1 MAAQLSM
8 WEQPVEDA
16 SPAPVEAPALA
27 PVPGAHILRPYQE
40 EAVVASLR
48 ELDNVQS
55 TFVVMPTGSGKS
67 LIFTEI
73 AKRRPK
79 DRILFLAHRDE
90 LLQQAVGHF
99 ERNLGEKVGL
109 DQAQFFG
116 GDERIIVG
124 SVQTVSMPARLER
137 FPPSRFDLV
146 MTDECFPASTMVST
160 PTGSRPIEAIREG
173 DRVLAWDEGR
183 QMVVEGIVGRTM
195 KRKPRSLVSITHE
208 NGILVCTPN
217 HPVLTPYGWKV
228 AGALESGCMVA
239 SLFIGEEGAGSEEGC
254 VPVWSRVDRVE
265 VQEQEGDGRFEGL
278 CRDGFVYNFE
288 VEGLHTY
295 VANRVIVH
303 NCHHSVSPSYRRI
316 LDYFTAA
323 KQWGCTATADRL
335 DEKAMGNVFDSC
347 AYLYEIEDAIRDG
360 WLCDVRCVR
369 IKIAGLDLSRVKTV
383 AGDLNQGELDAVMAV
398 EEVLL
403 GVADATIR
411 EAGSRPTVLF
421 ATSVSNADKLA
432 EILNRHRPGCAKSV
446 NGKTES
452 EERRAI
458 MADFKSGRFQFLA
471 QVAIATEGWDAPTCA
486 CIAMARPTK
495 SRAFYA
501 QAAGRAMRPHPSKP
515 DGCLILDFCGN
526 SGRHKLVS
534 ALDVLGG
541 RYTEE
546 EEELAQEFIEKN
558 PGARARDA
566 LDAAHAKAEREKQ
579 LAEEAAKR
587 AAIKAHAIYTRQTVD
602 PFSTLHL
609 DVKRE
614 QEISERFGGKQP
626 SEKQIHCLEKFKIPL
641 PKGCTSQLASKLIGA
656 AIARRQKNLASF
668 GQLKTLQRAG
678 INEINISFSR
688 ASQVIDALASNGWKP
703 LPFQKLDAI
712 LHRQRQPGED

>member
-1 MAAQLSM
+1 MHAQLDM

-16 SPAPVEAPALA
+16 AAPSPVEVSPLVSA
-27 PVPGAHILRPYQE
+27 PGAHILRPYQE
-40 EAVVASLR
+40 EAVEASLR
-48 ELDNVQS
+48 ELESVQS

-137 FPPSRFDLV
+137 FPPSRFDLIL
-146 MTDECFPASTMVST
+146 TDEF
-160 PTGSRPIEAIREG
+160 
-173 DRVLAWDEGR
+173 
-183 QMVVEGIVGRTM
+183 
-195 KRKPRSLVSITHE
+195 
-208 NGILVCTPN
+208 
-217 HPVLTPYGWKV
+217 
-228 AGALESGCMVA
+228 
-239 SLFIGEEGAGSEEGC
+239 
-254 VPVWSRVDRVE
+254 
-265 VQEQEGDGRFEGL
+265 
-278 CRDGFVYNFE
+278 
-288 VEGLHTY
+288 
-295 VANRVIVH
+295 
-303 NCHHSVSPSYRRI
+303 HHCVSPSYRRI
-316 LDYFTAA
+316 YDYFPDA
-323 KQWGCTATADRL
+323 KKWGCTATADRL
-335 DEKAMGNVFDSC
+335 DEKAMGMVADSC
-347 AYLYEIEDAIRDG
+347 AYIYEIEDAIRDG

-411 EAGSRPTVLF
+411 EAGARPTVLF
-421 ATSVSNADKLA
+421 ATSVSNAEKLA

-446 NGKTES
+446 NGKTEI

-546 EEELAQEFIEKN
+546 EEELAQEFVEKN

-656 AIARRQKNLASF
+656 AIERRQKNLASF
-668 GQLKTLQRAG
+668 GQLKTLRRAG

-688 ASQVIDALASNGWKP
+688 ASEAIDALARNGWKP
-703 LPFQKLDAI
+703 LPFAQLDAI
-712 LHRQRQPGED
+712 LHRPREVGEDG

>member
-1 MAAQLSM
+1 MASQLSM
-8 WEQPVEDA
+8 WEQPEPVEDA
-16 SPAPVEAPALA
+16 APALVESQ
-27 PVPGAHILRPYQE
+27 PFDPLVSPHVLRPYQK
-40 EAVVASLR
+40 EAVTASLR
-48 ELDNVQS
+48 ELDSVQS

-67 LIFTEI
+67 IVFTEI

-137 FPPSRFDLV
+137 FSPSRFDLV
-146 MTDECFPASTMVST
+146 MTDECHHDPA
-160 PTGSRPIEAIREG
+160 PSR
-173 DRVLAWDEGR
+173 
-183 QMVVEGIVGRTM
+183 
-195 KRKPRSLVSITHE
+195 KRIF
-208 NGILVCTPN
+208 N
-217 HPVLTPYGWKV
+217 
-228 AGALESGCMVA
+228 
-239 SLFIGEEGAGSEEGC
+239 
-254 VPVWSRVDRVE
+254 
-265 VQEQEGDGRFEGL
+265 
-278 CRDGFVYNFE
+278 
-288 VEGLHTY
+288 
-295 VANRVIVH
+295 
-303 NCHHSVSPSYRRI
+303 
-316 LDYFTAA
+316 YFSSA
-323 KQWGCTATADRL
+323 KHWGCTATPDRA
-335 DEKAMGNVFDSC
+335 DEKAMGQIFDS
-347 AYLYEIEDAIRDG
+347 AAFIYEIEDAIRDG

-411 EAGSRPTVLF
+411 EAGKRPTVLF
-421 ATSVSNADKLA
+421 ATSVDNAEKLA

-446 NGKTES
+446 NGKTEI

-609 DVKRE
+609 DVRNE
-614 QEISERFGGKQP
+614 QQIAERFGGKLP

-688 ASQVIDALASNGWKP
+688 ASQVIDALASNKWRP
-703 LPFQKLDAI
+703 LPFDKLDSI
-712 LHRQRQPGED
+712 LHRPREIGEEG